1 MSEDLG
7 YNILLVD
14 DNESLLGSL
23 ERFFVRK
30 NICTVRS
37 SVDADGC
44 LEHINESGPPDVA
57 IVDIGLPSREGK
69 DGIWLIEQLRAL
81 HPDLPV
87 VVLSAYNID
96 IGVKAMRVGAWG
108 FAQKPIVLE
117 YLWEII
123 RRATEFGRLAREN
136 RQYKAANFNEQTEFV
151 RASVASRKLWDCLEH
166 QANKNCRVML
176 LGAIGTGKQHCARV
190 LHEKSE
196 QRRDKPFV
204 VANCQSPCEDLLEE
218 QLFGKSSKDGY
229 HILGLLEQAQG
240 GTIYFNEVC
249 SLPAAIQSKLV
260 RALVRNRYERKGGGV
275 VWGLDCRVVSGTSHD
290 ISRYVEDKLFSRDL
304 FDRLNVVSIT
314 IPPLNMR
321 RDDIPELTQHF
332 ADCFLKQHGLPNRA
346 FSSDAINVL
355 KTMNWSS
362 SAVELRGFVERL
374 VLSGDPSKPITAD
387 DIRRKTSGSNAGSR
401 QTGAEKY
408 LKMKLREA
416 RNEFERQYLISQINL
431 CGGNISDAAKNIGME
446 RSALHRKLKGLEV
459 ETKSLVSRRVM

>member
-1 MSEDLG
+1 
-7 YNILLVD
+7 
-14 DNESLLGSL
+14 
-23 ERFFVRK
+23 
-30 NICTVRS
+30 
-37 SVDADGC
+37 
-44 LEHINESGPPDVA
+44 
-57 IVDIGLPSREGK
+57 
-69 DGIWLIEQLRAL
+69 
-81 HPDLPV
+81 
-87 VVLSAYNID
+87 
-96 IGVKAMRVGAWG
+96 
-108 FAQKPIVLE
+108 
-117 YLWEII
+117 
-123 RRATEFGRLAREN
+123 
-136 RQYKAANFNEQTEFV
+136 
-151 RASVASRKLWDCLEH
+151 
-166 QANKNCRVML
+166 ML

-387 DIRRKTSGSNAGSR
+387 DIRRKTSGSNTGSR